1 VKIHAL
7 ILALA
12 STLLLCS
19 WPGIAGEQEHALP
32 AELKAE
38 VPALTALHDVI
49 FDLWHNAWAARDVAH
64 MKKMLPEVEQRAA
77 AVTAAKL
84 PGILRDKQAEWK
96 AGVVALNQALDRYR
110 KAAAAGTDQPLLD
123 AVEAL
128 HMRFENLVRII
139 KPVMPE
145 LQDYHVVLYRIYHQ
159 DLPQKDFAKLAHN
172 SEELERRCGA
182 LASAAVPKRFA
193 AIGDRLAQEVSRL
206 CAATASL
213 RAAVAGGDGDAIAT
227 AVEAVHSQY
236 QTVEG
241 LFE

>member
-7 ILALA
+7 ILTLA
-12 STLLLCS
+12 SSFVLCT
-19 WPGIAGEQEHALP
+19 WPGFAAAQEHALP
-32 AELKAE
+32 AEVKAE
-38 VPALTALHDVI
+38 VPALTALHEVI
-49 FDLWHNAWAARDVAH
+49 FDLWHNAWPTRDVAH
-64 MKKMLPEVEQRAA
+64 MKELLPEVDRRAA

-84 PGILRDKQAEWK
+84 PGILRDKQDEWK
-96 AGVVALNQALDRYR
+96 AGVVAFNQALARYR
-110 KAAAAGTDQPLLD
+110 KAAAAGAEQPLLD

-139 KPVMPE
+139 RPVMPE
-145 LQDYHVVLYRIYHQ
+145 LQDYHVVLYRIYHY
-159 DLPQKDFAKLAHN
+159 DLPQKDLATLAQN

-193 AIGDRLAQEVSRL
+193 AIGDRLAEEVARL

-213 RAAVAGGDGDAIAT
+213 HAAAAGGDGDGIAK
-227 AVEAVHSQY
+227 AVEAVHTQY